1 LASRRTLL
9 VLGFAAA
16 LVGAVQVG
24 TTLAG
29 AARSHLLTVIAALRL
44 FFCGSLLVVGALV
57 LVNLWRDHKKDP

>member
-29 AARSHLLTVIAALRL
+29 HLLTVIAALRL